1 MVEAGKDYEE
11 RVAFLLKQ
19 LTNKTLANT
28 SNPGASGT
36 GNDLVDT
43 VKDADI
49 QKFSMI
55 QKALQEMKQEAE
67 TNKKVKKENDLK
79 RRETKV
85 EERYTMEEF
94 FNERFSDSDES
105 EEDDDESE
113 AEWGQTPLRHLP
125 HRHRPDRRDS
135 ERQAAHVSA
144 DRRGRH
150 GRVPP
155 LASAPHPSPVLP
167 QRHVSQPRR
176 RRPGRRRRLLPLP
189 LRTSAGEST
198 RLLEGMGHRLHHAA
212 DQSKKVVEN
221 REKSRGRRLGHHS

>member
-67 TNKKVKKENDLK
+67 TNKKVKKENDMK

-113 AEWGQTPLRHLP
+113 AEWGQTPLI
-125 HRHRPDRRDS
+125 RRIKKIRENTLTSKVSNKRKLGETFDANGAG
-135 ERQAAHVSA
+135 AANDENQPKPKRSTS
-144 DRRGRH
+144 
-150 GRVPP
+150 
-155 LASAPHPSPVLP
+155 LA
-167 QRHVSQPRR
+167 
-176 RRPGRRRRLLPLP
+176 GKN
-189 LRTSAGEST
+189 
-198 RLLEGMGHRLHHAA
+198 MIMIFC
-212 DQSKKVVEN
+212 EN
-221 REKSRGRRLGHHS
+221 